1 MIWLRFTAGLLLAA
15 IYVGFAAL
23 LTVLR
28 RRFDWSTDANGSVV
42 LHRLLCAILG
52 VRVRQIGAPGPRRRL
67 VAVNHVSWLDVL
79 VLGALEPIVFL
90 AKKEIGAN
98 RWTRWLVDL
107 QGAIYIDRTRKRC
120 IPIVNAEIA
129 RRLLEDAPIVLF
141 AEATTSDGSR
151 LLPFRSSHFEAA
163 RQAQATVQ
171 PVYLNYRALGG
182 LRATR
187 RDLPTIAWYG
197 DMTFLPSLCK
207 VLACGRVNCDVC
219 YGEVIPWDEAC
230 DRKELARKAEA
241 MLRILKAIG
250 R

>member
-15 IYVGFAAL
+15 IYVGVVAS
-23 LTVLR
+23 LTVLK
-28 RRFDWSTDANGSVV
+28 RRFDWPTDANHSVV

-52 VRVRQIGAPGPRRRL
+52 VSVRQLGAPGSGRRL

-79 VLGALEPIVFL
+79 VLGALEPIAFL

-107 QGAIYIDRTRKRC
+107 QGAIYIDRARKRF

-129 RRLLEDAPIVLF
+129 RRLLEDASIVLF
-141 AEATTSDGSR
+141 AEATTSDGVR

-163 RQAQATVQ
+163 RQAHATVQ

-187 RDLPTIAWYG
+187 RDMATVAWYG
-197 DMTFLPSLCK
+197 DMTFLPSLWK
-207 VLACGRVNCDVC
+207 VLACGRINCDVC
-219 YGEVIPWDEAC
+219 YGEVIPWDKAC

-241 MLRILKAIG
+241 TLRILKTIG